1 MAKNFRYGPRENRPV
16 ASSTAAVASGQLCVQ
31 EGIFG
36 IANSSVPISTAFQLG
51 TKGVW
56 NIPVPSG
63 TVKGDVLYAPGS
75 PATAGI
81 GIVLTKT
88 ATSNTKIGRALSARD
103 AANNALVELFDNSV
117 NV

>member
-1 MAKNFRYGPRENRPV
+1 MAKNFRFGPRENRPV
-16 ASSTAAVASGQLCVQ
+16 ASSSAAVASGQVCVQ

-36 IANSSVPISTAFQLG
+36 IAQTSVPISTSFQLG
-51 TKGVW
+51 TRGVW
-56 NIPVPSG
+56 NIPVPTG

-81 GIVLTKT
+81 GVVLTKT
-88 ATSNTKIGRALSARD
+88 STANTKIGRALSARD
-103 AANNALVELFDNSV
+103 ASLNALVELFDNSV